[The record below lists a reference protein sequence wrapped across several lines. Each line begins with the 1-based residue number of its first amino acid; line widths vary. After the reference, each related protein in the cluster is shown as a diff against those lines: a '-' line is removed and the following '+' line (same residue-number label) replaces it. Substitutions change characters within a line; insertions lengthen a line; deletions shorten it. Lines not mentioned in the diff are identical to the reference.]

1 MIRSIRTFPTLL
13 LPLYLVT
20 MLVAMSC
27 EQRSSHGAGP
37 ADGAFQQSTTVFS
50 GDSSS
55 DAVRVQWM
63 GTAGLFVSDGESS
76 FLIDP
81 FVSRYRVMRVVSI
94 LPVESKIET
103 VREWIQ
109 RLHVPASSPILLSH
123 SHYDHALD
131 MPNFARELGAS
142 VYGSSSA
149 MQLGIGAGLPEEHL
163 KVLTGGIV
171 QIGKFRITTRV
182 GCHGPQLGN
191 IELWTG
197 DINAP
202 VVPPVPARRYKVGNT
217 YAFHVQHPRGS
228 FIHQASACNVPN
240 GLTGLAAS
248 TIFLGIAAR
257 AGTHE
262 LLSPIIAQTG
272 VTRVIPIH
280 WDDFFSSDVD
290 HPEAS
295 SSAKMEEFIRTS
307 QSDYPNVQVKIPK
320 VGEVISIG
328 Q

>member
-1 MIRSIRTFPTLL
+1 MKLLICRVPIFFLTIVLNTTSCDQHTSPAAGASDASTL
-13 LPLYLVT
+13 
-20 MLVAMSC
+20 
-27 EQRSSHGAGP
+27 
-37 ADGAFQQSTTVFS
+37 QSAAVFS
-50 GDSSS
+50 GGGSS

-63 GTAGLFVSDGESS
+63 GTAGLFITDGESS

-81 FVSRYRVMRVVSI
+81 FVSRYRVLRVVSI
-94 LPVESKIET
+94 LPVESEVEK

-109 RLHVPASSPILLSH
+109 RLHIPALSPILLSH

-131 MPNFARELGAS
+131 MPNFAREIGSS

-163 KVLTGGIV
+163 KELTGGV
-171 QIGKFRITTRV
+171 FQIGKFRITTRL
-182 GCHGPQLGN
+182 GCHGAQLGN

-197 DINAP
+197 DINSP
-202 VVPPVPARRYKVGNT
+202 IVPPVPARRYKVGNT
-217 YAFHVQHPRGS
+217 FAFHVQHPRGS

-240 GLTGLAAS
+240 GLTGLSAS

-257 AGTHE
+257 EGTHE
-262 LLSPIIAQTG
+262 LLNPILAQTG

-280 WDDFFSSDVD
+280 WDDFFATDID
-290 HPEAS
+290 HPVAS
-295 SSAKMEEFIRTS
+295 SSAKMDEFIHTT

-320 VGEVISIG
+320 VGEFVTIA